1 MPDVFIPTWQDVQGL
16 ASAAKSQLLIC
27 TPYYSEE
34 GVGRDVGQG
43 VEQSRDEAVERGEH
57 AVAQVDQR

>member
-27 TPYYSEE
+27 TPYYSKE

-43 VEQSRDEAVERGEH
+43 VGQSGRQPVERGEH
-57 AVAQVDQR
+57 AVAEVDQR